1 MNSNMKKVSNHILGR
16 VYILMGIFILF
27 GVVILLRVAS
37 LQLNKDKWVQKEM
50 EEQVSFK
57 KIVADRGNILSD
69 DGTILAT
76 SLPFYKV
83 AIDPFLLDTMSFGS
97 FSDSLYRLSLLFTN
111 NFDPEEE
118 RDTLKVYQSIMHA
131 IATKDRHVYLSR
143 KKLNFAQLEE
153 VKTWPILRRDRYEGG
168 LAEEKFHNERFYP
181 MGDLARITLGRLI
194 DDTLALRGIEYSFNK
209 DLRGRDGYFLAQKVV
224 GKSYIPLDEFGKE
237 PTTDGYDVITTL
249 DVDMQDVVEKAL
261 RRGVEQNF
269 AKYGVAVLMEVKTGK
284 IKALANWPETYNN
297 AVATQIEPGSTF
309 KLASAVAL
317 MEDGL
322 IEICDTVNTGNGS
335 ILYDDK
341 EVTDGGKA
349 WGNITFEEVFAH
361 SSNVGVSKTIN
372 DYYSHQPERYI
383 QYLHSF
389 GFGDIVNTQL
399 IGEPKPQIIEPGDE
413 DWTIATLPSLSY
425 GYSLEVTPLQMA
437 AFYNGIANEGTL
449 LRPWIV
455 SEIKDDSKRMHKFGP
470 EIINPVMCSE
480 ETMVKVKE
488 LMKAVV
494 RYGTAK
500 RAFRNVPFEVAGKT
514 GTARKTKR
522 GVGYIKKYRA
532 SFGGF
537 FPAEDPRFTLYVM
550 VDEPDG
556 GLSSGGRVAA
566 PIFREISE
574 AVYKIDQEL
583 SQPPSQLNG
592 KPSRKPAAKI
602 VHASTIEHVYPELG
616 ITTSNNPGGEWVQA
630 EGNGHQV
637 NLAALQTEEDL
648 IPDVKGMSGR
658 DALLLLERMGIEVNV
673 RGMGRVK
680 RQSLLPGYRINE
692 ETSITLF
699 LGKT

>member
-1 MNSNMKKVSNHILGR
+1 MKKVSNHILGR
-16 VYILMGIFILF
+16 VYILMGVFILF
-27 GVVILLRVAS
+27 GVAILLRVVAI
-37 LQLNKDKWVQKEM
+37 QFDKDKWVQKEM

-57 KIVADRGNILSD
+57 KMVADRGNILSD

-83 AIDPFLLDTMSFGS
+83 AIDPFLLDTMSFES
-97 FSDSLYRLSLLFTN
+97 FSDSLYKLSLLFTTH
-111 NFDPEEE
+111 FDKEEN
-118 RDTLKVYQSIMHA
+118 RDTLKVYRSVMHA

-143 KKLNFAQLEE
+143 KKLNFAQLED
-153 VKTWPILRRDRYEGG
+153 VKTWPILRRDKYEGG
-168 LAEEKFHNERFYP
+168 LAQEKFHNERFYP

-209 DLRGRDGYFLAQKVV
+209 ELRGRDGYFLAQKVV

-237 PTTDGYDVITTL
+237 PTTDGLDVVTTL
-249 DVDMQDVVEKAL
+249 DVDMQDVVERAL
-261 RRGVEQNF
+261 RKGVEHNF
-269 AKYGVAVLMEVKTGK
+269 AKYGTAILMEVETGK
-284 IKALANWPETYNN
+284 VKAIANWPETFNN

-322 IEICDTVNTGNGS
+322 LEICDTIKTGNGT

-349 WGNITFEEVFAH
+349 WGDITFEQVFAH
-361 SSNVGVSKTIN
+361 SSNVGVSKTIHEF
-372 DYYSHQPERYI
+372 YREQPQRYI
-383 QYLHSF
+383 NYLYSF
-389 GFGDIVNTQL
+389 GFGNIVNTQL
-399 IGEPKPQIIEPGDE
+399 VGEPVPQIIKPGDKE
-413 DWTIATLPSLSY
+413 WNIATLPSLSY

-437 AFYNGIANEGTL
+437 TFYNGVANNGKL

-455 SEIKDDSKRMHKFGP
+455 SEIRDDSKRMIQYRP
-470 EIINPVMCSE
+470 EILNPKMCSE
-480 ETMVKVKE
+480 ETIVKVKE

-494 RYGTAK
+494 SYGTAK
-500 RAFRNVPFEVAGKT
+500 RAFKKIPFEVAGKT

-537 FPAEDPRFTLYVM
+537 FPANDPRFTLYVM

-566 PIFREISE
+566 PIFREIAE

-583 SQPPSQLNG
+583 SQPPSNLNR

-602 VHASTIEHVYPELG
+602 VHANTIEQVYPKLG
-616 ITTSNNPGGEWVQA
+616 IATSNNPGGEWIQA
-630 EGNGHQV
+630 KGNGHQI
-637 NLAALQTEEDL
+637 NLAALEREEDL

-658 DALLLLERMGIEVNV
+658 DALLMLERMGIEVKV
-673 RGMGRVK
+673 KGMGRVK